1 MPPSR
6 LDERDV
12 RVVTN
17 VRRDAVDADVGA
29 DERLTTRTAK
39 SCGPD
44 PPTLPDAGIKPA
56 RRRWQAM
63 VANKPGAPGRARSS
77 R

>member
-6 LDERDV
+6 LDERGV

-17 VRRDAVDADVGA
+17 VRRDAVDARSSP
-29 DERLTTRTAK
+29 DERRCTRTAK

-44 PPTLPDAGIKPA
+44 PPTLPDAGIKLVDDD
-56 RRRWQAM
+56 RQAT
-63 VANKPGAPGRARSS
+63 VASKPGHRGELV
-77 R
+77 